1 MIFLN
6 ELTKGDL
13 IIYEDE
19 NDKIEI
25 EAFLYNETIWL
36 PLNKIAELFEKDK
49 STISEHIKN
58 IFDEQELSR
67 HSTVGKFPTVQIEGN
82 RKVNRNID
90 YYNLDMIIAVR
101 IQDKFKKS
109 NKI

>member
-1 MIFLN
+1 MIVLN

-13 IIYEDE
+13 IIYQDE

-36 PLNKIAELFEKDK
+36 PLTKIAELFEKNK
-49 STISEHIKN
+49 MTISEHIKN
-58 IFDEQELSR
+58 IYDEGELDR
-67 HSTVGKFPTVQIEGN
+67 NSTIRNFLTVQNEGN
-82 RKVNRNID
+82 RSVKRNID

-101 IQDKFKKS
+101 IQDKFKKG

>member
-1 MIFLN
+1 MRD
-6 ELTKGDL
+6 LTKGDL

-25 EAFLYNETIWL
+25 EAFLYDETLWL

-58 IFDEQELSR
+58 IFDEQELSKD
-67 HSTVGKFPTVQIEGN
+67 STVGNFPTLQTEGT

>member
-1 MIFLN
+1 MQD
-6 ELTKGDL
+6 LTKGDL

-36 PLNKIAELFEKDK
+36 PLNKIAELFEKNK
-49 STISEHIKN
+49 MTISEHIKN
-58 IFDEQELSR
+58 IYNEGELDR
-67 HSTVGKFPTVQIEGN
+67 NLTIRNFLTVQNEGN
-82 RKVNRNID
+82 RSVRRKID

-101 IQDKFKKS
+101 I
-109 NKI
+109 